1 MVRDFLPRAS
11 GRVFS
16 VLVVAVAA
24 FTSVINALMNYDGS
38 VVKR

>member
-16 VLVVAVAA
+16 VLVVALAA
-24 FTSVINALMNYDGS
+24 LASVINDLMNYDES